1 MCLLFSGRDET
12 QQSAHCSHHFKQRV
26 CLCLLSQ
33 CRVLRKAARILPC
46 MGGSCWSSGHPQ
58 SATFALPC
66 GNALFHVFAF
76 FFVFRF
82 FEGKKNA
89 GHSATKGARHE
100 VLHQILWRDNSA
112 SHQFFFCVGH

>member
-1 MCLLFSGRDET
+1 MCLLFSARDET
-12 QQSAHCSHHFKQRV
+12 QQSAHCSHHFKPRA

-46 MGGSCWSSGHPQ
+46 MGGSCWSSDHPQ

-66 GNALFHVFAF
+66 GNALFHVFVF
-76 FFVFRF
+76 CFVFRF
-82 FEGKKNA
+82 FLKEKKSA

-100 VLHQILWRDNSA
+100 VLHQILWRDKSG
-112 SHQFFFCVGH
+112 SHQLFFLCR